1 MSSPKAAREVRR
13 PKAAVRAAP
22 KAAVATDA
30 AATDAAKPVPVVPPA
45 AASKPLAGASPA
57 AGVSPAGDASAEAL
71 RLAAEIERALAAGQP
86 DVLTQAALQK
96 LMAALCRTY
105 SAQIDAGSDLTPV
118 AMRSLNSTDVM
129 LTASG
134 LLRAS
139 NLAVFE
145 LGMWQS
151 WTGR

>member
-13 PKAAVRAAP
+13 PKAAP

-30 AATDAAKPVPVVPPA
+30 AKPVPDVPAA
-45 AASKPLAGASPA
+45 AASKPLAGA
-57 AGVSPAGDASAEAL
+57 SPAGDASAEAL